1 MTARALVSKL
11 ICASLALIRAVST
24 AGRGGLEKVGVEV
37 LGTLVSSTVTSF
49 SDISTGAA
57 ASDTL
62 PKDS

>member
-37 LGTLVSSTVTSF
+37 LGTLVSSSLK
-49 SDISTGAA
+49 DISTGAA